1 MTVTDSLERGRAA
14 FGRQAWGDAYAQLLA
29 ADREAGLE
37 PEDLE
42 RLAIA
47 SHLVGRDAESADV
60 WARAHHAFLG
70 RGAAPGAA
78 RCAFWL
84 GFTSLIQG
92 EPARSGGW
100 LARGQRLL
108 DDGRHDCV
116 ERGYLLV
123 LQALRRMW
131 EGDNATLHATFDQA
145 ARIGERFGDSQ
156 LVAFGRVGVGEALL
170 RSGQTAE
177 GVALFD
183 EVMVSVTAGEVSP
196 IGVGIIYCA
205 VIGECQQI
213 FDLRRAQE
221 WTAALGQWCASQPD
235 LVPYR
240 GQCLVHRAE
249 IMQLQ
254 GAWSDAMREARLAC
268 ERLSQ
273 TVGRPWVGGA
283 LYLQAELHRLRGEFS
298 RAEEAYR
305 EASHSGHESQPGLAL
320 LRLAQGK
327 TEAAAAAIRRVMDE
341 THDRA
346 TRSMLLA
353 AYVEIMLAANDVPA
367 ARAGADELAGIA
379 EQLEAPLLRA
389 MAAHATGAALLAEGD
404 GRAALTA
411 LRHAWAAWQGIE
423 APYEAARVRV
433 LIGLA
438 CRALG
443 DDDTAEMELDT
454 ARWVFGQLG
463 AAPDVARVEALSR
476 VGTARAPGGLT
487 AREVEVLRLV
497 ASGKTNRAIAKA
509 LVISDHTVRR
519 HLQNIFNKIGVSSR
533 APPPRLRSSA
543 TWSDPPRG
551 TNVPRPPT
559 ARFGSNGRCRCPR
572 SLPTL
577 SPRGANQC
585 RREI

>member
-1 MTVTDSLERGRAA
+1 MTVVDSIERGRALFA
-14 FGRQAWGDAYAQLLA
+14 RQAWGEAYAQLTA
-29 ADREAGLE
+29 ADREATLD

-47 SHLVGRDAESADV
+47 AHLVGRDAESTDV

-70 RGAAPGAA
+70 RGAAPAAA

-92 EPARSGGW
+92 EEAQSGGW

-116 ERGYLLV
+116 ERGYLVL
-123 LQALRRMW
+123 LQAVRSMFA
-131 EGDNATLHATFDQA
+131 GDDPTFHATFDQA
-145 ARIGERFGDSQ
+145 ARIGERFGDPQ
-156 LVAFGRVGVGEALL
+156 LVAFGRLGVGEALI
-170 RSGQTAE
+170 RSGQTAQ
-177 GVALFD
+177 GFALLD

-196 IGVGIIYCA
+196 IGVGIVYCA
-205 VIGECQQI
+205 VIEQCQQI
-213 FDLRRAQE
+213 FDLRRAKE
-221 WTAALGQWCASQPD
+221 WTKALGQWCASQAD

-249 IMQLQ
+249 IMQLE
-254 GAWSDAMREARLAC
+254 GAWPDAMREARLAC

-283 LYLQAELHRLRGEFS
+283 LYLRAELHRLRGEFAQ
-298 RAEEAYR
+298 AEEAYR
-305 EASHSGHESQPGLAL
+305 EASHSGREPQPGLAQ

-327 TEAAAAAIRRVMDE
+327 SEAAAATIHRVMEEARDPI
-341 THDRA
+341 
-346 TRSMLLA
+346 TRSRLLA
-353 AYVEIMLAANDVPA
+353 PYVEIMLASNDLRA

-379 EQLEAPLLRA
+379 EQLGAPLLRA
-389 MAAHATGAALLAEGD
+389 MAAHVTGAALLAEGD

-411 LRHAWAAWQGIE
+411 LRGAWAAWQGIE

-476 VGTARAPGGLT
+476 AGVATAPGGLT

-497 ASGKTNRAIAKA
+497 AGGKTNREIAKT
-509 LVISDHTVRR
+509 LVLSDHTVRR

-533 APPPRLRSSA
+533 AGA
-543 TWSDPPRG
+543 TAFAFQRDL
-551 TNVPRPPT
+551 V
-559 ARFGSNGRCRCPR
+559 
-572 SLPTL
+572 
-577 SPRGANQC
+577 
-585 RREI
+585 

>member
-1 MTVTDSLERGRAA
+1 MTAAGALERGRAA
-14 FGRQAWGDAYAQLLA
+14 FARQAWAEAYAQLTA
-29 ADREAGLE
+29 ADREAALE

-42 RLAIA
+42 RLASA
-47 SHLVGRDAESADV
+47 AHLLGRDAECADL

-84 GFTSLIQG
+84 GFSSLLAG
-92 EPARSGGW
+92 ESAASGGW
-100 LARGQRLL
+100 LARAQRLL

-116 ERGYLLV
+116 ERGYLLM
-123 LQALRRMW
+123 LQALRSMW
-131 EGDNATLHATFDQA
+131 AGDNTTLHATFDQA
-145 ARIGERFGDSQ
+145 ARIGERFGDAQ
-156 LVAFGRVGVGEALL
+156 LMAFGRVGVGEALI
-170 RSGQTAE
+170 RAGRPAE

-183 EVMVSVTAGEVSP
+183 EVMVAVTTGEVSP

-205 VIGECQQI
+205 VIEECQEI
-213 FDLRRAQE
+213 FDLRRAKE
-221 WTAALGQWCASQPD
+221 WTKALGEWCASQPD

-249 IMQLQ
+249 IMHLQ
-254 GAWSDAMREARLAC
+254 GAWPDAMREARQAC

-283 LYLQAELHRLRGEFS
+283 LYLQAELHRLRGEFA

-305 EASHSGHESQPGLAL
+305 EASQSGRDSQPGLAQ

-341 THDRA
+341 AHDQA
-346 TRSMLLA
+346 SRSRLLA
-353 AYVEIMLAANDVPA
+353 AYVEIMLAASDVRA
-367 ARAGADELAGIA
+367 ARAGADELAAIA

-389 MAAHATGAALLAEGD
+389 MAAHATGATLLAEGD
-404 GRAALTA
+404 GRAALSA
-411 LRHAWAAWQGIE
+411 LRGAWAAWQGVE
-423 APYEAARVRV
+423 APYEAARARV
-433 LIGLA
+433 LIALA

-443 DDDTAEMELDT
+443 DHDTAKMELDA
-454 ARWVFGQLG
+454 ARRVFDQLG

-476 VGTARAPGGLT
+476 ARAASTPAGLT
-487 AREVEVLRLV
+487 AREMDVLRLV
-497 ASGKTNRAIAKA
+497 AEGRTNREIASA

-533 APPPRLRSSA
+533 AAA
-543 TWSDPPRG
+543 TAFAFQRHL
-551 TNVPRPPT
+551 V
-559 ARFGSNGRCRCPR
+559 
-572 SLPTL
+572 
-577 SPRGANQC
+577 
-585 RREI
+585 

>member
-1 MTVTDSLERGRAA
+1 MTGAGSLDRGRSCFAH
-14 FGRQAWGDAYAQLLA
+14 QAWGDAYAQLMA
-29 ADREAGLE
+29 ADREAALE

-47 SHLVGRDAESADV
+47 AHLIGRDAESTDV
-60 WARAHHAFLG
+60 WTRAHHAFLS
-70 RGAAPGAA
+70 RAAAPGAA

-84 GFTSLIQG
+84 GFTTLIQG
-92 EPARSGGW
+92 ESARSGGW

-108 DDGRHDCV
+108 DDGPHDCV

-131 EGDNATLHATFDQA
+131 EGDNTILYATFDQA
-145 ARIGERFGDSQ
+145 ARIGERFGDAQ
-156 LVAFGRVGVGEALL
+156 LVAFGRLGVGEALI
-170 RSGQTAE
+170 RSGRTVE

-183 EVMVSVTAGEVSP
+183 EVMVAVTTGEVSP
-196 IGVGIIYCA
+196 IGVGIVYCA

-213 FDLRRAQE
+213 FDLRRAKE
-221 WTAALGQWCASQPD
+221 WTKALGRWCASQPD

-254 GAWSDAMREARLAC
+254 GAWSDAMREARQAC

-283 LYLQAELHRLRGEFS
+283 LYLQAELHRLRGEFV

-305 EASHSGHESQPGLAL
+305 EASHSGRESQPGLAQ

-341 THDRA
+341 AHDRA
-346 TRSMLLA
+346 ARSMLLP
-353 AYVEIMLAANDVPA
+353 AYVEIMLAANDLRA

-379 EQLEAPLLRA
+379 AQLEAPLLRA

-411 LRHAWAAWQGIE
+411 LRDAWAAWQGIE

-454 ARWVFGQLG
+454 ARWVFRQLG
-463 AAPDVARVEALSR
+463 AAPDVVRVESLSR
-476 VGTARAPGGLT
+476 AGAASAPGGLT

-497 ASGKTNRAIAKA
+497 AAGKTNRAIAKA

-519 HLQNIFNKIGVSSR
+519 HLQNIFSKIGVASR
-533 APPPRLRSSA
+533 AGA
-543 TWSDPPRG
+543 TAFAFQRDL
-551 TNVPRPPT
+551 V
-559 ARFGSNGRCRCPR
+559 
-572 SLPTL
+572 
-577 SPRGANQC
+577 
-585 RREI
+585 

>member
-1 MTVTDSLERGRAA
+1 MTAADSLDRGRAA
-14 FGRQAWGDAYAQLLA
+14 FGRQAWADAYAQLVA
-29 ADREAGLE
+29 ADREAALE

-47 SHLVGRDAESADV
+47 AHLVGRDAESTDV
-60 WARAHHAFLG
+60 WTRAHHAFLG

-84 GFTSLIQG
+84 GFTTLIQG
-92 EPARSGGW
+92 ETAQSGGW

-108 DDGRHDCV
+108 DDGRHDCA

-131 EGDNATLHATFDQA
+131 QGDNATLYATFGEA
-145 ARIGERFGDSQ
+145 ARIGERFGDAS
-156 LVAFGRVGVGEALL
+156 LMAFGRLGVGEALI
-170 RSGQTAE
+170 RAGQIAE

-183 EVMVSVTAGEVSP
+183 EVMVAVTTGEVSP
-196 IGVGIIYCA
+196 LGVGIIYCA

-213 FDLRRAQE
+213 FDLRRARE
-221 WTAALGQWCASQPD
+221 WTKALGQWCASQPD

-254 GAWSDAMREARLAC
+254 GAWADSMREARQAC
-268 ERLSQ
+268 ERLSH
-273 TVGRPWVGGA
+273 TTGRPWVGGA
-283 LYLQAELHRLRGEFS
+283 LYLQAELHRLRGEFA

-305 EASHSGHESQPGLAL
+305 EASQSGRESQPGLAQ

-341 THDRA
+341 AHDRA
-346 TRSMLLA
+346 ARSMLLP

-367 ARAGADELAGIA
+367 ARAGAEELAGIA
-379 EQLEAPLLRA
+379 AQLEAPLLRA
-389 MAAHATGAALLAEGD
+389 MAAHATGATLLAEGD
-404 GRAALTA
+404 GRVALTA
-411 LRHAWAAWQGIE
+411 LRGAWAAWQGIE

-454 ARWVFGQLG
+454 ARWVFRQLG
-463 AAPDVARVEALSR
+463 AAPDVARVEALSHA
-476 VGTARAPGGLT
+476 GAAPTPAGLT
-487 AREVEVLRLV
+487 AREMEVLRLV
-497 ASGKTNRAIAKA
+497 AEGRTNREIAKA
-509 LVISDHTVRR
+509 LILSDHTVRR
-519 HLQNIFNKIGVSSR
+519 HLQNIFNKIGVSTR
-533 APPPRLRSSA
+533 AAA
-543 TWSDPPRG
+543 TAFAFQRDL
-551 TNVPRPPT
+551 V
-559 ARFGSNGRCRCPR
+559 
-572 SLPTL
+572 
-577 SPRGANQC
+577 
-585 RREI
+585 

>member
-1 MTVTDSLERGRAA
+1 MTAAGSLDRARA
-14 FGRQAWGDAYAQLLA
+14 VFERQAWGEAYAQLSA
-29 ADREAGLE
+29 ADRETALA

-47 SHLVGRDAESADV
+47 AHLVGRDAESAEA
-60 WARAHHAFLG
+60 WTRAHHAFMSQ
-70 RGAAPGAA
+70 GAAPGAA

-92 EPARSGGW
+92 ESAKTGGW

-108 DDGRHDCV
+108 DDGGHDCV

-131 EGDNATLHATFDQA
+131 EGDHATLHATFDQA
-145 ARIGERFGDSQ
+145 ARLGERFGDAQ
-156 LVAFGRVGVGEALL
+156 LMAFGRVGVGEALI
-170 RSGQTAE
+170 RAGRAAE

-183 EVMVSVTAGEVSP
+183 EVMVAVTTGEVSP
-196 IGVGIIYCA
+196 VGVGIIYCA
-205 VIGECQQI
+205 VIGECQEI
-213 FDLRRAQE
+213 FDLRRAKE
-221 WTAALGQWCASQPD
+221 WTKALGQWCASQPD

-254 GAWSDAMREARLAC
+254 GAWADAMREARQAC
-268 ERLSQ
+268 ERLAH
-273 TVGRPWVGGA
+273 TIGMTWVGGA
-283 LYLQAELHRLRGEFS
+283 LYLQAELHRLRGEFG

-305 EASHSGHESQPGLAL
+305 EASQSGRDSQPGLAQ

-327 TEAAAAAIRRVMDE
+327 TEAAAAAIRRLMDE
-341 THDRA
+341 AGDQA
-346 TRSMLLA
+346 ARSKLLA
-353 AYVEIMLAANDVPA
+353 AYVEIMLAAHDVPA
-367 ARAGADELAGIA
+367 ARAGADELARIA
-379 EQLEAPLLRA
+379 ERLAAPLLRA
-389 MAAHATGAALLAEGD
+389 MAAHATGATLLAEGD

-411 LRHAWAAWQGIE
+411 LRTAWAAWQEIE

-433 LIGLA
+433 LVARA

-454 ARWVFGQLG
+454 ARWVFRQLG
-463 AAPDVARVEALSR
+463 AAPEVARVDALSR
-476 VGTARAPGGLT
+476 AGAAGAPGGLT

-497 ASGKTNRAIAKA
+497 AQGRTNREIAKT
-509 LVISDHTVRR
+509 LVLSDHTVRR

-533 APPPRLRSSA
+533 AAA
-543 TWSDPPRG
+543 TAFAFQRDL
-551 TNVPRPPT
+551 V
-559 ARFGSNGRCRCPR
+559 
-572 SLPTL
+572 
-577 SPRGANQC
+577 
-585 RREI
+585 